1 MKTSIR
7 SRKFTMGMILFMVII
22 LLLCVS
28 SAFYLNRL
36 SGKTGAILKEN
47 HYSVIYAREM
57 SEGLTI
63 MNQEVMKCIL
73 TNKNVDISLINNEIG
88 AFSKSFNSEKNNI
101 TEIGEGKLVTGIESS
116 FIEYSGS
123 IEDFI
128 KSPKST
134 EKVIALQEVY
144 NKLYVQLVNL
154 SQINEKAIEGKT
166 NDARISA
173 KKALIQMSFIGAFCF
188 LIAYGF
194 TFSFSSYFNERFI
207 QLYAGIKEVASSQ
220 YRQRLSFNGE
230 DEISE
235 IALIFNEMAEN
246 LCARNQKLEVA
257 LQEDAG
263 INSNSIEDLKKI
275 LNQIRNIEVQTAQLI
290 LRKEKG

>member
-1 MKTSIR
+1 MKTSVR

-28 SAFYLNRL
+28 SSFYLNRL

-63 MNQEVMKCIL
+63 INQEVIRCIL
-73 TNKNVDISLINNEIG
+73 TNKKVDISLINNEIVS
-88 AFSKSFNSEKNNI
+88 FSKSLKLEMNNI
-101 TEIGEGKLVTGIESS
+101 TEVGEGNLVSGIETG
-116 FIEYSGS
+116 FNEYRNSV
-123 IEDFI
+123 EKFV
-128 KSPKST
+128 KSPKSFD
-134 EKVIALQEVY
+134 EVISLQNEYDSVY
-144 NKLYVQLVNL
+144 SQLVLL
-154 SQINEKAIEGKT
+154 SQINEKAIEDKT

-173 KKALIQMSFIGAFCF
+173 KKALLQMSFIGAFCF
-188 LIAYGF
+188 LVAYGF

-207 QLYAGIKEVASSQ
+207 QLYAGIKEMASSQ
-220 YRQRLSFNGE
+220 YRQRLSFNGK

-246 LCARNQKLEVA
+246 LCAKNQKMEVA

-263 INSNSIEDLKKI
+263 INSKSIEDLKKI
-275 LNQIRNIEVQTAQLI
+275 LNQIRKIEEETVRLI
-290 LRKEKG
+290 LSKENR